1 MSKPIIDL
9 MDDKIKQL
17 ERYNEVTTQ
26 IISKDIDSVG
36 ELLDERQQ
44 IIAAMDGISLDIKQF
59 VNDQSIERR
68 DKINALLN
76 FEDIGELNGE
86 LQLLQEK
93 IKRVQALRSEI
104 KSNDT
109 IAFNRI
115 KKERDDLKAKLEN
128 AAKSKQ
134 VVDYF
139 SQTSVDV
146 TKGARLNLKN

>member
-1 MSKPIIDL
+1 

-26 IISKDIDSVG
+26 IISEDIDSVG

-93 IKRVQALRSEI
+93 IKRVQTLRSEI

>member
-1 MSKPIIDL
+1 

-17 ERYNEVTTQ
+17 ERYNEITTQ
-26 IISKDIDSVG
+26 IISEDIDSVG

-115 KKERDDLKAKLEN
+115 KKERDDLKAKLES

>member
-1 MSKPIIDL
+1 

-26 IISKDIDSVG
+26 IISEDIDSVG

-86 LQLLQEK
+86 LQLLQKK

>member
-1 MSKPIIDL
+1 

>member
-1 MSKPIIDL
+1 

-26 IISKDIDSVG
+26 IISEDIDSVG

-68 DKINALLN
+68 DMINALLN

>member
-26 IISKDIDSVG
+26 IISEDIDSVG

-109 IAFNRI
+109 IAYNRI

>member
-1 MSKPIIDL
+1 
-9 MDDKIKQL
+9 
-17 ERYNEVTTQ
+17 
-26 IISKDIDSVG
+26 
-36 ELLDERQQ
+36 
-44 IIAAMDGISLDIKQF
+44 MDGISLDIKQF

>member
-26 IISKDIDSVG
+26 IISEDIDSVG

-93 IKRVQALRSEI
+93 IKRVQTLRSEI